1 MKPHR
6 SASLSGRPARSGSG
20 DASALARGLQI
31 LDLAQERG
39 RLKAHDVARE
49 LDLPVS
55 TAYRYLRQLRE
66 AGYLVELDGYILPS
80 ERFADPDPGHAPAHL
95 ARSASPVLARLRQQ
109 MNASAVLTVRVW
121 TAALCLDVSLA
132 PTRYRRLT
140 LHQGAVR
147 ALYAGASVTPL
158 LAFAPPAVVKEVLNG
173 NLRRFTSSTPSQGE
187 LRDELARIREDGYAF
202 SHGALDPGLA
212 AVGIPVLVD
221 GRCLCALSVVG
232 DERALAVPGPAV
244 AALREAAAEL
254 LARIPRMTAFD
265 WNSGDEL

>member
-1 MKPHR
+1 MELRRNAPPNDRHTR
-6 SASLSGRPARSGSG
+6 SRSG
-20 DASALARGLQI
+20 DASVLARGLQI
-31 LDLAQERG
+31 LDLAQQRG
-39 RLKAHDVARE
+39 RLKALDVARE

-80 ERFADPDPGHAPAHL
+80 ERFADPEPGHAPAHL
-95 ARSASPVLARLRQQ
+95 ARFASPVLARLRQQ
-109 MNASAVLTVRVW
+109 TNASAVLTVRVR

-132 PTRYRRLT
+132 DTRYRRLT

-158 LAFAPPAVVKEVLNG
+158 LAFAPSRVIKEVLTG
-173 NLRRFTSSTPSQGE
+173 NLKRFTSSTPSRAGLQ
-187 LRDELARIREDGYAF
+187 DELARIRDDGYAF

-212 AVGIPVLVD
+212 AIGVPVLID
-221 GRCLCALSVVG
+221 GHCLCALSVVG
-232 DERALAVPGPAV
+232 DERALAVPGPFL

-254 LARIPRMTAFD
+254 LGRIPRQTAFD
-265 WNSGDEL
+265 WNNGEGL